1 MLAVS
6 LVMDGATGALEDKVL
21 EETGWGHGEGTF
33 DLMMVIN
40 LWVRRRTKVAGNALA
55 LPRQSFDPS
64 RAPTVAPDH
73 VAGYGLHRRFRG
85 AGAKH

>member
-33 DLMMVIN
+33 DLMMFIN
-40 LWVRRRTKVAGNALA
+40 LWVRRRTKVANLK
-55 LPRQSFDPS
+55 QQ
-64 RAPTVAPDH
+64 
-73 VAGYGLHRRFRG
+73 LH
-85 AGAKH
+85 